1 MKLTTRGRYA
11 ARAMLE
17 LALNYGNRP
26 LQLRE
31 IAQRQEISERYL
43 ERIMTALVTADL
55 VRSLRGQQGGFSLAR
70 HPNEIRLT
78 QVIQAVEGSLNL
90 VECVNDNKFCGRASQ
105 CVTRDIWIKVRDAM
119 LDVLNSISLEK
130 MVEMQ
135 KNKLNQ
141 PESKMYHI

>member
-55 VRSLRGQQGGFSLAR
+55 VRSLRGQQGGFSLAK

-90 VECVNDNKFCGRASQ
+90 VECVNDN
-105 CVTRDIWIKVRDAM
+105 
-119 LDVLNSISLEK
+119 
-130 MVEMQ
+130 
-135 KNKLNQ
+135 
-141 PESKMYHI
+141 